1 MKNHFVVPG
10 GILPFAPLPESSAE
24 PLDEPLAELLAEP
37 LAEPL
42 AESAVEPFDE
52 LFDALLAAISLGLG
66 CTGVNAAA
74 GAAAFWRKSGLAA
87 AGAADFWRKSGAGA
101 GGGTLSGGLGVSALL
116 S

>member
-1 MKNHFVVPG
+1 MKNPVVVPG
-10 GILPFAPLPESSAE
+10 GILSFALLPESSAE
-24 PLDEPLAELLAEP
+24 PLDELAELLAEP

-52 LFDALLAAISLGLG
+52 LFDALLAAVSLGLG
-66 CTGVNAAA
+66 CKGVNAAA

-116 S
+116 L